1 MSMVSK
7 NPANGLINGVFDDIS
22 DNDINQK
29 IELANKIFY
38 KWKNTDYKTREE
50 LLCKLGDVLIENK
63 NKIAHTITSEI
74 GQPIKSVFAEIE
86 KCAAT
91 AKYYE
96 GNIEQFLKDEIIKTE
111 ASLSKVKYEPLGVI
125 LGIAPWNFPFWMAF
139 RFIIP
144 TIAAGNTVLLKHAS
158 NVPFC
163 AMLIEEMM
171 SKAGF
176 PEGVMQTLLIGSS
189 KIKNI
194 IKDSR
199 IRGVSFAG
207 SKKAG
212 AEVAGLAGNNI
223 KKSLLELGGSDPFI
237 VFPDADLITCS
248 KTLVEGR
255 LRNAG
260 QACNSPKRVF
270 VHTEIFE
277 MYLKLVIDKMKQVK
291 MGDPTEED
299 TEVGPI
305 STETGLKEV
314 EDQVKDAVS
323 KGANLL
329 LGGKKVD
336 GSGLFFEPTLLTDVV
351 PGMRVFDEEVFGPVV
366 SITSFSGEDEVIE
379 LANKSEYGLG
389 VSIWTSNIE
398 MAKNLIP
405 RIEAGNVFVNQA
417 VRSDPRLPYG
427 GIKNSGYGREL
438 GSFGIKEFTNIKT
451 VVIK

>member
-1 MSMVSK
+1 MAILSK
-7 NPANGLINGVFDDIS
+7 NPANGSINATFEDITDDVIS
-22 DNDINQK
+22 LKIDIAQK
-29 IELANKIFY
+29 TFQSWRKS
-38 KWKNTDYKTREE
+38 DYKSREE
-50 LLCKLGDVLIENK
+50 MLCKLGDVLIENK
-63 NKIAHTITSEI
+63 EKIAHTITSEI
-74 GQPIKSVFAEIE
+74 GQPIKAVYGEIE

-96 GNIEQFLKDEIIKTE
+96 GKIEQFLKDEFVDTE
-111 ASLSKVKYEPLGVI
+111 ASLSKVSYEPLGVI
-125 LGIAPWNFPFWMAF
+125 FGISPWNFPFWMAF

-158 NVPFC
+158 NVPLS

-171 SKAGF
+171 IKAGF

-189 KIKNI
+189 KVENI

-207 SKKAG
+207 SKGAG
-212 AEVAGLAGNNI
+212 AKVAGLAGNNI

-237 VFPDADLITCS
+237 VFPDGDLMTCS
-248 KTLVEGR
+248 KNLVDGR

-270 VHTEIFE
+270 VHKDIFE
-277 MYLKLVIDKMKQVK
+277 MYVELVINRLKEVK
-291 MGDPTEED
+291 MGDPIETD

-305 STETGLKEV
+305 STEAGLKEV
-314 EDQVKDAVS
+314 EEQVKDAIS

-329 LGGKKVD
+329 LGGKKVEGD
-336 GSGLFFEPTLLTDVV
+336 GLFFEPTIITNAL
-351 PGMRVFDEEVFGPVV
+351 PGMRIFDEEVFGPVI
-366 SITSFSGEDEVIE
+366 SITAFSSEDEVIE

-389 VSIWTSNIE
+389 ASIWTSNIE
-398 MAKNLIP
+398 MAKNMIP